1 MFLKGHFSHCAENR
15 LQAARVEAGRP
26 VWEAS
31 ALIQL
36 KHDGGLAKV
45 VAVEVLEMVRF
56 WIYVTV
62 RTMGVLMYGIPNKR
76 GPVIKR
82 MGT

>member
-1 MFLKGHFSHCAENR
+1 M
-15 LQAARVEAGRP
+15 
-26 VWEAS
+26 
-31 ALIQL
+31 
-36 KHDGGLAKV
+36 